1 MSKYH
6 CDLANLLVGCLWCDN
21 TAHIE
26 RGVWYP
32 TGHVIGMY
40 MLMQAMYMY
49 LQVID
54 LQTANI

>member
-6 CDLANLLVGCLWCDN
+6 CDLANLLLGCLWCDN

>member
-32 TGHVIGMY
+32 TGHVMGMY
-40 MLMQAMYMY
+40 M
-49 LQVID
+49 VIH
-54 LQTANI
+54 T